1 MVYIIRF
8 RPKKYV
14 DLVMDFKKSVRTILP
29 KAVNLRSAAETSVIM
44 PSSQIQEKTS
54 TKTGKTTLRFYPA
67 LRFIRHK
74 IPVPSETG

>member
-8 RPKKYV
+8 RPQKYV
-14 DLVMDFKKSVRTILP
+14 DWVMDFKKSVRTILP

-44 PSSQIQEKTS
+44 LSSQIQEKTS
-54 TKTGKTTLRFYPA
+54 TKTGKTTLRF
-67 LRFIRHK
+67 FRHK